1 MLHAVPEQLTS
12 RAATS
17 PQISALSLPK
27 TPSVQ
32 LMPHVDTL
40 CIARD
45 NQGARSGQDAPGHR
59 FVALRAVP
67 VRAHG
72 RLRETL

>member
-1 MLHAVPEQLTS
+1 VAQPAHFGHREETILDPAVRDTGEI
-12 RAATS
+12 S
-17 PQISALSLPK
+17 PDLVRLDG
-27 TPSVQ
+27 PSW
-32 LMPHVDTL
+32 
-40 CIARD
+40 D